1 MVPTTRVMGC
11 FGQIQPVR
19 GFLTIIQGD
28 MRQSGAVKEVGFGA
42 RSEFESCSFNTQ
54 PISVYFVPATVLDA
68 WGPAVKKTKI

>member
-1 MVPTTRVMGC
+1 
-11 FGQIQPVR
+11 
-19 GFLTIIQGD
+19 